1 MLVDDEPFNLYAI
14 MLVLKAS
21 ASSLGYSSS
30 FIDDIVDQEL
40 SGTEAVRQVVENQKE
55 YKLIITDLSMPIMDG
70 YQTAIKIRQYFAENA
85 LN

>member
-1 MLVDDEPFNLYAI
+1 MLVDDEPFNLCAI
-14 MLVLKAS
+14 MVVLKAS
-21 ASSLGYSSS
+21 ASSLGYPSS